1 MRKIEQWM
9 IATINAQRNVDKNK
23 LLGDGVTNTSG
34 NTMVC
39 TRQRY
44 DGAIVTTAYLHGN
57 LIASNSG
64 DGWGFTM
71 AGWPT
76 TTTKSRINSI
86 AHAFGRDGVNT
97 KAGKHYSGEVEVN
110 ALEWF

>member
-1 MRKIEQWM
+1 M
-9 IATINAQRNVDKNK
+9 IDAINVQRNADKNK
-23 LLGDGVTNTSG
+23 LSGDGLTNTKD

-39 TRQRY
+39 TRMRH
-44 DGAIVTTAYLHGN
+44 DLKIVTTVYLYGN

-76 TTTKSRINSI
+76 TTTKRRINAI
-86 AHAFGRDGVNT
+86 AEAFGHAGVKT
-97 KAGKHYSGEVEVN
+97 KAGKHYSGETQVN
-110 ALEWF
+110 IYDWF